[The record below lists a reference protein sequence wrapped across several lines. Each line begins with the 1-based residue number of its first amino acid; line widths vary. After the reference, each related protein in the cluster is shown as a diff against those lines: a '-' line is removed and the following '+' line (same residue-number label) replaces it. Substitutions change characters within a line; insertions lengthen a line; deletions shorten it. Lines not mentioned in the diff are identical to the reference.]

1 VIGAPTPRLRARE
14 ALCAAHSS
22 KQQDSGGSSIATAPS
37 LMPRPIDGKR
47 YPRSIVAGD
56 LDRIEAFLRWAW
68 ESASTRIETSDLGT
82 ALFNDRF
89 PSYWDGNLLRV
100 DRPIEAS
107 AVELIVET
115 DRWFDGFGH
124 REIAVLDEPTGAR
137 LAPSFRR
144 EGWEVDQLVFMA
156 RRREA
161 DRRSSMAVE
170 EVGFEHVSSLLVE
183 TNLHGHGGMTVAAAE
198 ANAAVRRMLV
208 DLTGIRFFV
217 ARMGGE
223 LAGVC
228 ELSVHDGVA
237 EIDNVN
243 TLERF
248 RGRGVARAVVSRAVK
263 EGLDLGADLVFLI
276 ADEADWP
283 KQLYAKLG
291 FDPVSTY
298 WQFTRPPAGES
309 YR

>member
-1 VIGAPTPRLRARE
+1 VTR
-14 ALCAAHSS
+14 
-22 KQQDSGGSSIATAPS
+22 
-37 LMPRPIDGKR
+37 
-47 YPRSIVAGD
+47 D

-68 ESASTRIETSDLGT
+68 DSASTRIETSAFGT

-100 DRPIEAS
+100 DRAVDAS
-107 AVELIVET
+107 AADLIDET
-115 DRWFDGFGH
+115 DRWFEGFAH
-124 REIAVLDEPTGAR
+124 REVAVLHDPTGAR
-137 LAPSFRR
+137 LAPAFRDQ
-144 EGWEVDQLVFMA
+144 GWEVDRLVFMA

-161 DRRSSMAVE
+161 DRPSSLTVE
-170 EVGFEHVSSLLVE
+170 EVGFDDVSSLLVE
-183 TNLHGHGGMTVAAAE
+183 TNLHGHGGMTIAAAE
-198 ANAAVRRMLV
+198 ANTAVRRMLV

-217 ARMGGE
+217 ARIDGE

-228 ELSVHDGVA
+228 ELSVHEGVA

-248 RGRGVARAVVSRAVK
+248 RGRGVARAVVGRAVQ
-263 EGLDLGADLVFLI
+263 EGLDRGADLVFLI
-276 ADEADWP
+276 ADDADWP